1 MRLPPPAVNDIEGTT
16 INTRQIMCLPARYI
30 PLMLSSV
37 GYTIK
42 EVWETLYP
50 AIVEADDLQ
59 DCQPLMN
66 WVRAATTRVVQANQP
81 GILGYLAVSLELTAP
96 IADEDLTKHRL
107 TLLHQALPAVFKPKT
122 SYEAAIAQ
130 MAVSVTEHT
139 NDNRMAR
146 EQKAA
151 DAATPKNPS
160 DKFGIMLPLLLEYLE
175 VADERNLPE
184 LWQQLANCTKR
195 QEYHVILE
203 QVQAQRDFPSGIL
216 LLIS

>member
-1 MRLPPPAVNDIEGTT
+1 
-16 INTRQIMCLPARYI
+16 
-30 PLMLSSV
+30 MLSSV

-107 TLLHQALPAVFKPKT
+107 TLLHQALPAVFKPTT
-122 SYEAAIAQ
+122 SYEAAIVIAWQ
-130 MAVSVTEHT
+130 GSKRRPMPPPRKIQVTSLASCCHSYCNIWRLLMNGT
-139 NDNRMAR
+139 FQNFGKSWPTAPNAR
-146 EQKAA
+146 NI
-151 DAATPKNPS
+151 T
-160 DKFGIMLPLLLEYLE
+160 
-175 VADERNLPE
+175 
-184 LWQQLANCTKR
+184 
-195 QEYHVILE
+195 
-203 QVQAQRDFPSGIL
+203 
-216 LLIS
+216 

>member
-1 MRLPPPAVNDIEGTT
+1 
-16 INTRQIMCLPARYI
+16 MCLPARYI

-107 TLLHQALPAVFKPKT
+107 TLLHQALPAVFKPTT

-146 EQKAA
+146 EQKAPQKIQVTSLA
-151 DAATPKNPS
+151 SCCHSYWNIWRLLMNGTCRN
-160 DKFGIMLPLLLEYLE
+160 FGNSWPT
-175 VADERNLPE
+175 APNARNI
-184 LWQQLANCTKR
+184 T
-195 QEYHVILE
+195 
-203 QVQAQRDFPSGIL
+203 
-216 LLIS
+216 